1 MIRHNVWGCAAAVRG
16 LLQSAESETF
26 LLISMRYHTRLCC
39 GGIVIFRF
47 ALVKWF
53 IACDMGM
60 DDWASVVLRLRYSS
74 SAPSLS
80 AFYYNVNFFHTLT
93 QHTITHL
100 RYNRIVGTILH
111 FVSSITDHELHS
123 INSVDFIV
131 TPTPGER
138 GSPWERTLWILFF
151 DMSTSFAHDW
161 MRIII
166 RTKSSTPLD
175 LPCISKQG
183 NANCT
188 CSPWN
193 NKKVIARIF
202 AGFARYSLANH
213 KTRCYPFRASI
224 KSG

>member
-1 MIRHNVWGCAAAVRG
+1 MWGCAAVRG
-16 LLQSAESETF
+16 LLQSAESGTF

-60 DDWASVVLRLRYSS
+60 DDWASLVCVCVCYGYAIVQARLHF
-74 SAPSLS
+74 PPFITMWT
-80 AFYYNVNFFHTLT
+80 FYHTLT
-93 QHTITHL
+93 QHTITHI

-131 TPTPGER
+131 TPTPGGR
-138 GSPWERTLWILFF
+138 GSPWERTLRILFF
-151 DMSTSFAHDW
+151 DMSTSFAVDW

-166 RTKSSTPLD
+166 RTKCSTY
-175 LPCISKQG
+175 
-183 NANCT
+183 
-188 CSPWN
+188 W
-193 NKKVIARIF
+193 IF
-202 AGFARYSLANH
+202 LVCQQ
-213 KTRCYPFRASI
+213 TRQR
-224 KSG
+224 KLHL